1 LDCHV
6 GLRPPRNDKFNY
18 DFQCSRT
25 PAKASK
31 INFTSFCGF
40 FILFLIFCAKYSE
53 NMIDYDVIIIGA
65 GAAGLMCAIEAG
77 KRGRKTLLLDHAKAV
92 GEKIR
97 ISGGGRCNFT
107 NIHTSLANYISSNPR
122 FCMSALARYTPA
134 DFIKLVEKHH
144 IAYHEKTL
152 GQLFC
157 DGSSKQIIAMLLA
170 ECEAAGVEIRLNQQV
185 ASARVE
191 GLGFRVIQQNETDL
205 DCQSLVIATGGLSIP
220 KMGATGFGYDIAKQF
235 GLNIVE
241 LRPALVPFIF
251 EQQTLAALA
260 GISLEAIAECGNANF
275 REGMLFTHRGLSGPA
290 ILQISS
296 YWNDEQMVKLNLAP
310 NVDVFE
316 ALKQMRQTNPRQE
329 LPTAIAQLLPKK
341 LANYI
346 CEASGIIGRLSDCSN
361 TQFQAIAT
369 AINEWVVSPDGTE
382 GYRTAEVTLGGVDT
396 RELSSKTME
405 ANAVK
410 GLYFIGE
417 VVDVTGH
424 LGGFNFQ
431 WAWASGHAAGQYI

>member
-1 LDCHV
+1 
-6 GLRPPRNDKFNY
+6 
-18 DFQCSRT
+18 
-25 PAKASK
+25 
-31 INFTSFCGF
+31 
-40 FILFLIFCAKYSE
+40 
-53 NMIDYDVIIIGA
+53 MIDYDAIIIGA

-77 KRGRKTLLLDHAKAV
+77 KRGRKTLLLDHAKSV

-107 NIHTSLANYISSNPR
+107 NIHTSPANYISSNPR

-170 ECEAAGVEIRLNQQV
+170 ECEAAGVEITLNQAV
-185 ASARVE
+185 HTVE
-191 GLGFRVIQQNETDL
+191 KKGLGFRVKAHEDL
-205 DCQSLVIATGGLSIP
+205 SCQSLVIATGGLSIP

-235 GLNIVE
+235 GLNILE

-260 GISLEAIAECGNANF
+260 GISLEAIAECGSANF

-310 NVDVFE
+310 NVDVLE

-329 LPTAIAQLLPKK
+329 LPTAVAQLLPKK
-341 LANYI
+341 LAQYI
-346 CEASGIIGRLSDCSN
+346 CEASEVTGRLSDCSN
-361 TQFQAIAT
+361 AQFQAIAN
-369 AINEWVVSPDGTE
+369 AINGWVVRPDGTE

-396 RELSSKTME
+396 RGLSSKTME